1 MRCFASKDYGN
12 IQKFYN
18 KFETSITAIYHE
30 IYFSFS
36 YVISTFLYDLNIPGQ
51 MTFKSG

>member
-36 YVISTFLYDLNIPGQ
+36 YVISTFFI
-51 MTFKSG
+51 